1 MWPLSGKDNETR
13 QPPRCIVRD
22 PVFTSEHYEI
32 ASLIVDRCRE
42 MGLRK
47 SDVARRAGY
56 SNAGKGLRRLD
67 QLLKGDLE
75 RTVDLI
81 NALPSILEISSDV
94 VQGKVEETQHQ
105 LANEL
110 EIARHMRDAAW
121 RSAFRPHCVIIAER
135 IIPQPIF
142 VAAIIGVERILR
154 LDFDRLSTHDTFV
167 QQSIDGI
174 RKRLL
179 EFNSSSKSP
188 KFLPGFGKPIGF
200 FVNYTPDCAIRY
212 NLIGEP
218 LEFSSAK
225 RLGAARFEFS

>member
-1 MWPLSGKDNETR
+1 M
-13 QPPRCIVRD
+13 
-22 PVFTSEHYEI
+22 
-32 ASLIVDRCRE
+32 E

-56 SNAGKGLRRLD
+56 SNAGKALRRLD
-67 QLLKGDLE
+67 QLLKGDLA
-75 RTVDLI
+75 RTVHLI
-81 NALPSILEISSDV
+81 SALPSVLELSRDV

-110 EIARHMRDAAW
+110 EIARHLQDAAW
-121 RSAFRPHCVIIAER
+121 LSAFRPHCVIIAER
-135 IIPQPIF
+135 IIPHPIF
-142 VAAIIGVERILR
+142 VAALIGLERILR
-154 LDFDRLSTHDTFV
+154 LDFNSRSTHDTYV

-179 EFNSSSKSP
+179 EFNSTSIAP

-225 RLGAARFEFS
+225 RLGEVRLELHGRSVPCLVE